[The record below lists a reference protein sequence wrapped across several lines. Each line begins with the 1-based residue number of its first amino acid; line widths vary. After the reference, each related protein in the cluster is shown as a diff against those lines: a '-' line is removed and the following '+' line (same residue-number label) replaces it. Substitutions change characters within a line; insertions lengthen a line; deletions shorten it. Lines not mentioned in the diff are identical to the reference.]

1 MSTKLAA
8 PKSFNQ
14 LRLGV
19 QFAVANVAMYQG
31 HQAKTQNEQI
41 WQNHFNAQI
50 AAKTAEMAKAE
61 TDRKA
66 KLPLPPIN
74 EMIPEDLHAV
84 VRQIRGD

>member
-8 PKSFNQ
+8 PKTFNQ

-19 QFAVANVAMYQG
+19 QFAVANFAMYQG
-31 HQAKTQNEQI
+31 HSAKCQNEQI

-50 AAKTAEMAKAE
+50 AAKTAEIAAAQTAAKAL
-61 TDRKA
+61 
-66 KLPLPPIN
+66 LPK
-74 EMIPEDLHAV
+74 PEISELVPEELHDV